1 MSTSLIFYFLLVNS
15 HSSSIK
21 LRFKFSILYVSSS
34 FQSFDQILFFR
45 HSFDNSCLFQRSL
58 TYYLFSLLLSVLICV
73 LFIFFSHS
81 LSFSLFIFFSHSLSF
96 SLFIFFSLSLSFT
109 VCLSFFFFHIF
120 FSYPSFTFRLSFV
133 LISFLPF
140 FSLLFPFL
148 FISFFRQSSRH
159 VEYGNSSLCSL
170 VRLLPL

>member
-34 FQSFDQILFFR
+34 FQSFDQILFF
-45 HSFDNSCLFQRSL
+45 HHTFDNLCLFQRSL

-81 LSFSLFIFFSHSLSF
+81 LSFSLFIFFS
-96 SLFIFFSLSLSFT
+96 LSLSFT

-120 FSYPSFTFRLSFV
+120 FSYPSSSFHLSFV

-148 FISFFRQSSRH
+148 FISFFRQSSRY

>member
-1 MSTSLIFYFLLVNS
+1 MFVP
-15 HSSSIK
+15 
-21 LRFKFSILYVSSS
+21 KFSN
-34 FQSFDQILFFR
+34 ILFISLFFSSCV
-45 HSFDNSCLFQRSL
+45 SFTTSKSIFALLFD
-58 TYYLFSLLLSVLICV
+58 VLICV
-73 LFIFFSHS
+73 LFHP
-81 LSFSLFIFFSHSLSF
+81 HTNSLSF

-120 FSYPSFTFRLSFV
+120 FSYPSSSFHLSFV

-140 FSLLFPFL
+140 FSLLFPFP